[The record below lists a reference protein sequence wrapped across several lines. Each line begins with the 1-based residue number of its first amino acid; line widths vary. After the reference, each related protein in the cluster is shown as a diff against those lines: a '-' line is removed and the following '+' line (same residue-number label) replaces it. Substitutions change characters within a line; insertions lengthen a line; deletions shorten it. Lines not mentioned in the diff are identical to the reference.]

1 MPSARSGPLHTSTT
15 TTRRN
20 GSAAS
25 SVSGVTVGSARP
37 VTTRPCSAAAWHIF
51 GGMNEPNL
59 GDLLR
64 LPVHGPGPSFSELL
78 KHTAPEKLPQ
88 RIEGTIQAPEGT
100 TVLALR
106 FGDGVIVAGDRRAT
120 EGFQIAHRSI
130 EKVFAADDLSAVAF
144 AGTAGPALEMVRLF
158 QTELEHYEKVE
169 GERLS
174 LEGKANK
181 LSQMIRANLPAA
193 MQGLAVVPLFAGYD
207 EARGEGRIFKYD
219 ITGGRYE
226 EDDYHATG
234 SGGKDARSSLK
245 KRFKPDLSRD
255 EALKVAI
262 EALFDAA
269 DEDVGTGGP
278 DLMRGI
284 FPTAVAITE
293 QGTVEI
299 QEDEIQSLFEE
310 LIAERREQMV
320 MPGTHTVDVRRAP
333 QEESE

>member
-1 MPSARSGPLHTSTT
+1 MHPSLSDH
-15 TTRRN
+15 
-20 GSAAS
+20 
-25 SVSGVTVGSARP
+25 
-37 VTTRPCSAAAWHIF
+37 
-51 GGMNEPNL
+51 
-59 GDLLR
+59 LR
-64 LPVHGPGPSFSELL
+64 VPVHGPGSSFSELL
-78 KHTAPEKLPQ
+78 RTYDPDLLPG
-88 RIEGTIQAPEGT
+88 RHIDGPVHAPEGT

-106 FGDGVIVAGDRRAT
+106 FTEGVIMAGDRRAT

-130 EKVFAADDLSAVAF
+130 EKVFEADDMSAVGI
-144 AGTAGPALEMVRLF
+144 AGAAGPAVEMVRLF

-193 MQGLAVVPLFAGYD
+193 MQGLAVVPIFAGFD
-207 EARGEGRIFKYD
+207 EGRAEGRIFKYD

-245 KRFKPDLSRD
+245 KRFRGELSRD
-255 EALKVAI
+255 EAVKIAI

-284 FPTAVAITE
+284 FPTVVAITAT
-293 QGTVEI
+293 GTVEI
-299 QEDEIQSLFEE
+299 AEDEIRSLFEE
-310 LIAERREQMV
+310 LIGERREQMV
-320 MPGTHTVDVRRAP
+320 QPETHTVGVRRP
-333 QEESE
+333 HEEGSD

>member
-1 MPSARSGPLHTSTT
+1 MIPDEHALT
-15 TTRRN
+15 
-20 GSAAS
+20 
-25 SVSGVTVGSARP
+25 
-37 VTTRPCSAAAWHIF
+37 
-51 GGMNEPNL
+51 
-59 GDLLR
+59 DLLR
-64 LPVHGPGPSFSELL
+64 LPVHGPGSSFSEVLRTRTPELL
-78 KHTAPEKLPQ
+78 PPART
-88 RIEGTIQAPEGT
+88 EGNLHVPEGT

-106 FGDGVIVAGDRRAT
+106 FADGVIVAGDRRAT

-130 EKVFAADDLSAVAF
+130 EKVFAADDMSAVAI
-144 AGTAGPALEMVRLF
+144 AGAAGPAVEMVRLF

-181 LSQMIRANLPAA
+181 LSQMIRSNLPAA

-207 EARGEGRIFKYD
+207 EARNEGRIFKYD

-226 EDDYHATG
+226 EDDYHSTG

-245 KRFKPDLSRD
+245 KRFRADLSRD
-255 EALKVAI
+255 EAVKVAI

-284 FPTAVAITE
+284 YPTVAAITAS
-293 QGTVEI
+293 GLVEI
-299 QEDEIQSLFEE
+299 AEPEIQRLFEE
-310 LIAERREQMV
+310 LISERRDQMLL
-320 MPGTHTVDVRRAP
+320 PETHTVDVRRP
-333 QEESE
+333 EQEG

>member
-1 MPSARSGPLHTSTT
+1 MKSFSEYMR
-15 TTRRN
+15 
-20 GSAAS
+20 
-25 SVSGVTVGSARP
+25 
-37 VTTRPCSAAAWHIF
+37 
-51 GGMNEPNL
+51 M
-59 GDLLR
+59 
-64 LPVHGPGPSFSELL
+64 PVHGPGSSFSDLLKAHDPELL
-78 KHTAPEKLPQ
+78 P
-88 RIEGTIQAPEGT
+88 GTQASGPMHVPEGT

-106 FGDGVIVAGDRRAT
+106 FNEGVIMAGDRRAT

-130 EKVFAADDLSAVAF
+130 EKVFEADDMSAVGI
-144 AGTAGPALEMVRLF
+144 AGAAGPAVEMVRLF

-193 MQGLAVVPLFAGYD
+193 MQGLAVVPIFAGFD

-245 KRFKPDLSRD
+245 KRFRDNFPRD
-255 EALKVAI
+255 EAVKVAI

-284 FPTAVAITE
+284 FPTVVAITAE
-293 QGTVEI
+293 GTVEI
-299 QEDEIQSLFEE
+299 AEEEIRGLFEE
-310 LIAERREQMV
+310 LIGERREQM
-320 MPGTHTVDVRRAP
+320 MQPETHTVDVRRP
-333 QEESE
+333 HEEGTD

>member
-1 MPSARSGPLHTSTT
+1 MDGSESFSFGDILRMPLYGPGSSFTEVLK
-15 TTRRN
+15 
-20 GSAAS
+20 SAAPDHLPQS
-25 SVSGVTVGSARP
+25 KLDG
-37 VTTRPCSAAAWHIF
+37 
-51 GGMNEPNL
+51 
-59 GDLLR
+59 
-64 LPVHGPGPSFSELL
+64 PVH
-78 KHTAPEKLPQ
+78 
-88 RIEGTIQAPEGT
+88 APEGT

-106 FGDGVIVAGDRRAT
+106 FAEGVIVAGDRRAT

-130 EKVFAADDLSAVAF
+130 EKVFAADDMSAVAI
-144 AGTAGPALEMVRLF
+144 AGAAGPAVEMVRLF

-169 GERLS
+169 GERLT

-193 MQGLAVVPLFAGYD
+193 MQGLAVVPLFAGFD
-207 EARGEGRIFKYD
+207 EARQLGRIFKYD

-245 KRFKPDLSRD
+245 KRFRDDLSRD
-255 EALKVAI
+255 EAVKVAI

-284 FPTAVAITE
+284 FPTVAAISAE
-293 QGTVEI
+293 GTVEI
-299 QEDEIQSLFEE
+299 AEDDIRRLFEE
-310 LIAERREQMV
+310 LISERREQMV
-320 MPGTHTVDVRRAP
+320 LPETHTVDVRRATP
-333 QEESE
+333 ET

>member
-1 MPSARSGPLHTSTT
+1 
-15 TTRRN
+15 
-20 GSAAS
+20 
-25 SVSGVTVGSARP
+25 
-37 VTTRPCSAAAWHIF
+37 
-51 GGMNEPNL
+51 MNDPHL
-59 GDLLR
+59 GELMR
-64 LPVHGPGPSFSELL
+64 APVHGPGSSFSELL
-78 KHTAPEKLPQ
+78 EAHRPDAVRRPLADGRVE
-88 RIEGTIQAPEGT
+88 APEGT

-106 FGDGVIVAGDRRAT
+106 YADGVIVAGDRRAT

-130 EKVFAADDLSAVAF
+130 EKVFAADDMSAVAI
-144 AGTAGPALEMVRLF
+144 AGAAGPAVEIVRLF

-169 GERLS
+169 GERLT

-207 EARGEGRIFKYD
+207 ESREQGRIFKYD
-219 ITGGRYE
+219 VTGGRYE

-245 KRFKPDLSRD
+245 KRYRIDATRD
-255 EALKVAI
+255 EAIKDAI

-284 FPTAVAITE
+284 FPTVAAIS
-293 QGTVEI
+293 GAGMVEI
-299 QEDEIQSLFEE
+299 PEEDIRRLFEE
-310 LIAERREQMV
+310 LISERAGEMRGPESH
-320 MPGTHTVDVRRAP
+320 PIDVRRP
-333 QEESE
+333 GEEG

>member
-1 MPSARSGPLHTSTT
+1 M
-15 TTRRN
+15 
-20 GSAAS
+20 
-25 SVSGVTVGSARP
+25 
-37 VTTRPCSAAAWHIF
+37 
-51 GGMNEPNL
+51 EPPFA
-59 GDLLR
+59 DHLR
-64 LPVHGPGPSFSELL
+64 IPVHGPGASFSELL
-78 KHTAPEKLPQ
+78 KNHDPDLLPG
-88 RIEGTIQAPEGT
+88 RNVEGQVHAPEGT

-106 FGDGVIVAGDRRAT
+106 FADGVIMAGDRRAT

-130 EKVFAADDLSAVAF
+130 EKVFEADDMSAVGI
-144 AGTAGPALEMVRLF
+144 AGAAGPAVEMVRLF

-193 MQGLAVVPLFAGYD
+193 MQGLAVVPVFAGFD
-207 EARGEGRIFKYD
+207 EGRGEGRIFKYD

-245 KRFKPDLSRD
+245 KRFRADLSRD
-255 EALKVAI
+255 EAVKVAI

-284 FPTAVAITE
+284 FPTVVALTE
-293 QGTVEI
+293 SGTVEI
-299 QEDEIQSLFEE
+299 AEDEIRRLFEE
-310 LIAERREQMV
+310 LISERRDRMLQPE
-320 MPGTHTVDVRRAP
+320 THTVGVRRP
-333 QEESE
+333 HEEGEV

>member
-1 MPSARSGPLHTSTT
+1 MNLGDGGDIIRMPVFGPGSSFSQLLKQRMPEDLPNRDPSGPLES
-15 TTRRN
+15 
-20 GSAAS
+20 
-25 SVSGVTVGSARP
+25 
-37 VTTRPCSAAAWHIF
+37 
-51 GGMNEPNL
+51 
-59 GDLLR
+59 
-64 LPVHGPGPSFSELL
+64 
-78 KHTAPEKLPQ
+78 
-88 RIEGTIQAPEGT
+88 PEGT

-106 FGDGVIVAGDRRAT
+106 FADGVIMAGDRRAT

-130 EKVFAADDLSAVAF
+130 EKVFEADSHSAVGI
-144 AGTAGPALEMVRLF
+144 AGSAGPAIEMVRLF

-193 MQGLAVVPLFAGYD
+193 MQGLIVVPIFAGYD
-207 EARGEGRIFKYD
+207 LGKTEGRIFKYD
-219 ITGGRYE
+219 VTGGRYE

-245 KRFKPDLSRD
+245 KRFRPDLTRD
-255 EALKVAI
+255 EAVKIAI

-278 DLMRGI
+278 DLMRNI
-284 FPTAVAITE
+284 YPTVVAISA

-299 QEDEIQSLFEE
+299 SETDIRRLFEE
-310 LIAERREQMV
+310 LIAERREQML
-320 MPGTHTVDVRRAP
+320 MPETHTVDVRRP
-333 QEESE
+333 EQEEG

>member
-1 MPSARSGPLHTSTT
+1 MTSDEK
-15 TTRRN
+15 R
-20 GSAAS
+20 
-25 SVSGVTVGSARP
+25 
-37 VTTRPCSAAAWHIF
+37 
-51 GGMNEPNL
+51 L

-64 LPVHGPGPSFSELL
+64 APIYGPGSSFSEVLKTSSPDLL
-78 KHTAPEKLPQ
+78 APAETDGHLHV
-88 RIEGTIQAPEGT
+88 PEGT

-106 FGDGVIVAGDRRAT
+106 FADGVIVAGDRRAT

-130 EKVFAADDLSAVAF
+130 EKVFAADDMSAVAI
-144 AGTAGPALEMVRLF
+144 AGAAGPAVEMVRLF

-207 EARGEGRIFKYD
+207 ESRQEGRIFKYD

-226 EDDYHATG
+226 EDDYHSTG

-245 KRFKPDLSRD
+245 KRFRADLTRD
-255 EALKVAI
+255 EAVKIAI

-284 FPTAVAITE
+284 FPTVAAITSA
-293 QGTVEI
+293 GLVEI
-299 QEDEIQSLFEE
+299 AEDEIRRLFEE
-310 LIAERREQMV
+310 LISERREHMLL
-320 MPGTHTVDVRRAP
+320 PETHTVDVRRPA
-333 QEESE
+333 QES

>member
-1 MPSARSGPLHTSTT
+1 MEP
-15 TTRRN
+15 
-20 GSAAS
+20 
-25 SVSGVTVGSARP
+25 VSEPTIQDMLRVP
-37 VTTRPCSAAAWHIF
+37 VY
-51 GGMNEPNL
+51 
-59 GDLLR
+59 
-64 LPVHGPGPSFSELL
+64 GPGSSFSDLVRAQSPELL
-78 KHTAPEKLPQ
+78 PRSDPHGRVE
-88 RIEGTIQAPEGT
+88 APEGT

-106 FGDGVIVAGDRRAT
+106 YGDGVVVAGDRRAT

-130 EKVFAADDLSAVAF
+130 EKVFAADDMSAVAI
-144 AGTAGPALEMVRLF
+144 AGAAGPAVEMVRLL

-193 MQGLAVVPLFAGYD
+193 MQGLVVVPLFAGFD
-207 EARGEGRIFKYD
+207 EGRQHGRIFKYD
-219 ITGGRYE
+219 VTGGRYE

-245 KRFKPDLSRD
+245 KRYRRDLSRE
-255 EALKVAI
+255 EAIKIAI

-284 FPTAVAITE
+284 YPTVAAITAE
-293 QGTVEI
+293 GIVEI
-299 QEDEIQSLFEE
+299 PEDEIQTIFEQLMSDRSE
-310 LIAERREQMV
+310 EVRHQESH
-320 MPGTHTVDVRRAP
+320 PVDVRRP
-333 QEESE
+333 GEES

>member
-1 MPSARSGPLHTSTT
+1 MTSGDH
-15 TTRRN
+15 
-20 GSAAS
+20 
-25 SVSGVTVGSARP
+25 
-37 VTTRPCSAAAWHIF
+37 F
-51 GGMNEPNL
+51 GDFM
-59 GDLLR
+59 R
-64 LPVHGPGPSFSELL
+64 LPVHGPGSSFSELL
-78 KHTAPEKLPQ
+78 KTTEPDLLPERDMHRQ
-88 RIEGTIQAPEGT
+88 VAIPEGT

-106 FGDGVIVAGDRRAT
+106 FADGVIMAGDRRAT

-130 EKVFAADDLSAVAF
+130 EKVFEADDMSAVGI
-144 AGTAGPALEMVRLF
+144 AGAAGPAVEMVRLF

-193 MQGLAVVPLFAGYD
+193 MQGLAVVPVFAGYD
-207 EARGEGRIFKYD
+207 ELRNEGRIFKYD

-245 KRFKPDLSRD
+245 KRFRADLARD
-255 EALKVAI
+255 EAVKIAI

-284 FPTAVAITE
+284 FPTVVAITVE
-293 QGTVEI
+293 GTVEI
-299 QEDEIQSLFEE
+299 AEGEIRRLFEE
-310 LIAERREQMV
+310 LIGERREQMLQ
-320 MPGTHTVDVRRAP
+320 PETHTVDVRRP
-333 QEESE
+333 HGEGTN

>member
-1 MPSARSGPLHTSTT
+1 
-15 TTRRN
+15 
-20 GSAAS
+20 
-25 SVSGVTVGSARP
+25 VT
-37 VTTRPCSAAAWHIF
+37 
-51 GGMNEPNL
+51 EPNL
-59 GDLLR
+59 PNLGEMMR
-64 LPVHGPGPSFSELL
+64 VPINGPGSSFSELL
-78 KHTAPEKLPQ
+78 KDQAPDLLPTKADFGGQ
-88 RIEGTIQAPEGT
+88 QVHAPEGT

-106 FGDGVIVAGDRRAT
+106 YQDGVIVAGDRRAT

-130 EKVFAADDLSAVAF
+130 EKVFAADDMSAVAI
-144 AGTAGPALEMVRLF
+144 AGAAGPAVEMVRLF

-193 MQGLAVVPLFAGYD
+193 MQGLAVVPLFAGFD
-207 EARGEGRIFKYD
+207 EARQEGRIFKYD

-245 KRFKPDLSRD
+245 KRFRADAARD
-255 EALKVAI
+255 EAVKVAI

-278 DLMRGI
+278 DLMRDI
-284 FPTAVAITE
+284 YPTVVAIAAA
-293 QGTVEI
+293 GTVEI
-299 QEDEIQSLFEE
+299 SEDEIRELFRQ
-310 LIAERREQMV
+310 LIDERRDQMLQ
-320 MPGTHTVDVRRAP
+320 PATHTVDVRRPTPEGDA
-333 QEESE
+333 E

>member
-1 MPSARSGPLHTSTT
+1 MT
-15 TTRRN
+15 
-20 GSAAS
+20 
-25 SVSGVTVGSARP
+25 
-37 VTTRPCSAAAWHIF
+37 
-51 GGMNEPNL
+51 EPNL
-59 GDLLR
+59 PNLGEMMR
-64 LPVHGPGPSFSELL
+64 VPINGPGSSFSELL
-78 KHTAPEKLPQ
+78 KDQAPDLLPGNKDLQ
-88 RIEGTIQAPEGT
+88 GQQVHAPEGT

-106 FGDGVIVAGDRRAT
+106 YKEGVIVAGDRRAT

-130 EKVFAADDLSAVAF
+130 EKVFAADDMSAVAI
-144 AGTAGPALEMVRLF
+144 AGAAGPAVEMVRLF

-193 MQGLAVVPLFAGYD
+193 MQGLAVVPLFAGFD
-207 EARGEGRIFKYD
+207 EARQEGRIFKYD

-245 KRFKPDLSRD
+245 KRFRADAERD
-255 EALKVAI
+255 DAVKVAI

-278 DLMRGI
+278 DLMRDI
-284 FPTAVAITE
+284 YPTVVAIAAT
-293 QGTVEI
+293 GTVEI
-299 QEDEIQSLFEE
+299 SEDEIRELFRQ
-310 LIAERREQMV
+310 LIDERRDQMLQ
-320 MPGTHTVDVRRAP
+320 PATHTVDVRRP
-333 QEESE
+333 TPEGDVE

>member
-1 MPSARSGPLHTSTT
+1 MDMASDPGLNDMLRGP
-15 TTRRN
+15 
-20 GSAAS
+20 
-25 SVSGVTVGSARP
+25 VY
-37 VTTRPCSAAAWHIF
+37 
-51 GGMNEPNL
+51 
-59 GDLLR
+59 
-64 LPVHGPGPSFSELL
+64 GPGGSFSELL
-78 KHTAPEKLPQ
+78 KSHNPALLPGAD
-88 RIEGTIQAPEGT
+88 IKGPLEVPEGT

-106 FGDGVIVAGDRRAT
+106 YDQGVVVAGDRRAT

-130 EKVFAADDLSAVAF
+130 EKVFAADDMSAVAI
-144 AGTAGPALEMVRLF
+144 AGAAGPAVEMVRLL

-193 MQGLAVVPLFAGYD
+193 MQGLVVVPLFAGYD
-207 EARGEGRIFKYD
+207 EIRGHGRIFKYD
-219 ITGGRYE
+219 VTGGRYE

-245 KRFKPDLSRD
+245 KRYRADLSLED
-255 EALKVAI
+255 AIKYGI

-284 FPTAVAITE
+284 FPTVAAISAGGMKE
-293 QGTVEI
+293 IPEVEI
-299 QEDEIQSLFEE
+299 QRLFEQ
-310 LIAERREQMV
+310 LIEERSDQIQRQESH
-320 MPGTHTVDVRRAP
+320 PVDVRLP
-333 QEESE
+333 GQPD

>member
-1 MPSARSGPLHTSTT
+1 MDNGPRLD
-15 TTRRN
+15 
-20 GSAAS
+20 
-25 SVSGVTVGSARP
+25 
-37 VTTRPCSAAAWHIF
+37 
-51 GGMNEPNL
+51 
-59 GDLLR
+59 DLMR
-64 LPVHGPGPSFSELL
+64 IPVHGPGSSFSEVL
-78 KHTAPEKLPQ
+78 KTQAPDLIVKPSM
-88 RIEGTIQAPEGT
+88 EGVVEAPEGT

-106 FGDGVIVAGDRRAT
+106 YADGVIVAGDRRAT

-130 EKVFAADDLSAVAF
+130 EKVFAADDMSAVAI
-144 AGTAGPALEMVRLF
+144 AGTAGPAVEMVRLF

-193 MQGLAVVPLFAGYD
+193 MQGLAVVPLFAGFD
-207 EARGEGRIFKYD
+207 ESRGVGRLFKYD

-226 EDDYHATG
+226 EDDFHATG

-245 KRFKPDLSRD
+245 KRFEPGLDRD
-255 EALKVAI
+255 VAVKVAI

-284 FPTAVAITE
+284 FPTVVAIAST
-293 QGTVEI
+293 GTVEI
-299 QEDEIQSLFEE
+299 AEDDIRRLFEE
-310 LIAERREQMV
+310 LIAERQDEMRRPE
-320 MPGTHTVDVRRAP
+320 THTVDVRRP
-333 QEESE
+333 KVEE